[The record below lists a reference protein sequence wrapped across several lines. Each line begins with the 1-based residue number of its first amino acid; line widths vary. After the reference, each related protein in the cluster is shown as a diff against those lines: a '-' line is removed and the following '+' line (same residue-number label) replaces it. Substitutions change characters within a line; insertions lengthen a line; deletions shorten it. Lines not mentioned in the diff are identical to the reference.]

1 MIVKQKGLY
10 RIVTLEVYNGCLP
23 ITVYMVQRLEKRT
36 LLSDK
41 WINVKGYDD
50 YDKAES
56 LLKFLTE

>member
-1 MIVKQKGLY
+1 MIVKQKGYY
-10 RIVTLEVYNGCLP
+10 RIVALEVYNGCLP
-23 ITVYMVQRLEKRT
+23 ITVYMVQRFEQRT

-56 LLKFLTE
+56 LFDVLTD